1 MVISTFEFNKSQCN
15 FDTVHKDV
23 LALFGCNRAYQ
34 NVLYMAIDNR
44 LIVQSDIM
52 PQRPSSTLRLM
63 NTKNCD
69 QCLTNIKSGDIVKLF
84 AVYEPT
90 KKQARKDRNST
101 NISLKNE
108 SERKD
113 WVKRKWLTA
122 GSIIAVNEVSKRKVT
137 VHKHDDTYHELFLYS
152 YEFLLQAKDA
162 NEFRKLIKAGIGRSK
177 SYGAGLSLVMGVQ
190 RVQ

>member
-1 MVISTFEFNKSQCN
+1 MIISTFEFNKSQRN
-15 FDTVHKDV
+15 FDTVHKNV

-34 NVLYMAIDNR
+34 NVLYMTINNR

-52 PQRPSSTLRLM
+52 PQNASSTLRLI

-69 QCLTNIKSGDIVKLF
+69 QYLTNVKSGDVVKLF

-90 KKQARKDRNST
+90 KKQARKNKHSA

-122 GSIIAVNEVSKRKVT
+122 GSIIAINEISKRKTT
-137 VHKHDDTYHELFLYS
+137 VHKNDNTWHELFLYS
-152 YEFLLQAKDA
+152 YEFLLQVKDA

-190 RVQ
+190 RV

>member
-1 MVISTFEFNKSQCN
+1 
-15 FDTVHKDV
+15 
-23 LALFGCNRAYQ
+23 
-34 NVLYMAIDNR
+34 MAIDNR

-52 PQRPSSTLRLM
+52 PQKPSSTLRLM

-122 GSIIAVNEVSKRKVT
+122 GVIIAINEVSKRKVT
-137 VHKHDDTYHELFLYS
+137 VHKNDDTYHELFLYS

>member
-1 MVISTFEFNKSQCN
+1 MVISTFEFNKPQHN

-52 PQRPSSTLRLM
+52 PQNASSTLRLM
-63 NTKNCD
+63 NTRNCD
-69 QCLTNIKSGDIVKLF
+69 QCLTSVKPGDTIKLF

-90 KKQARKDRNST
+90 KKQARKDKHST

-122 GSIIAVNEVSKRKVT
+122 GDIIAVNEVSKRKTV
-137 VHKHDDTYHELFLYS
+137 VHKNDDTYHELFLYS
-152 YEFLLQAKDA
+152 YEFLLQVKDA
-162 NEFRKLIKAGIGRSK
+162 NEFRKLIKTGIGRSK
-177 SYGAGLSLVMGVQ
+177 SYGSGLSLVMGVQ
-190 RVQ
+190 RV